1 MEYKKLLKK
10 SVNFFLSYKK
20 FLKYFSKQM
29 LLGCPLTKS
38 FFFLFK
44 FVVVIDIAERTKI

>member
-38 FFFLFK
+38 FFLFK
-44 FVVVIDIAERTKI
+44 FVVVIDIAKRTKI